1 MMNSYKVT
9 ATKQRLDLLME
20 IEQTPEEFI
29 PELLNF
35 VRLFREGLITKQ
47 TSVNAWNNDIHQINN
62 SDQNPEKFKKL
73 VTKIVELNRNL
84 TICRITLEK
93 DQLKRQIDATDREID
108 KLVYQLY
115 DLTEDE
121 IKIIEESV

>member
-35 VRLFREGLITKQ
+35 VRLFREGLMTKQ
-47 TSVNAWNNDIHQINN
+47 TSVNAWDNAINQINN
-62 SDQNPEKFKKL
+62 SDQNQEKIKKL
-73 VTKIVELNRNL
+73 FESWAELDDENEQKE
-84 TICRITLEK
+84 TL
-93 DQLKRQIDATDREID
+93 
-108 KLVYQLY
+108 
-115 DLTEDE
+115 
-121 IKIIEESV
+121 KIIESLEGVSIE